1 MSGRF
6 FDSNVIVYF
15 ASGDPAKADVAE
27 RLLARGGTISVQVLN
42 EVAHVLRR
50 KFRMDWAEVQFVLS
64 RLRQVLA
71 VVPVTVETHSLGLS
85 LAGRHNLPVYDAMI
99 VAAGLLAECEVLLSE
114 DFQDGMVFLGRMR
127 VENPFGA
134 M

>member
-1 MSGRF
+1 MSVAF

-27 RLLARGGTISVQVLN
+27 RLLAQGGTISVQVLN

-50 KFRMDWAEVQFVLS
+50 KFRMEWSAVQFILT
-64 RLRQVLA
+64 RLRRLLT
-71 VVPVTVETHSLGLS
+71 VVPVTSETHDLGLS
-85 LAGRHNLPVYDAMI
+85 LAENHNLPVHDAMI
-99 VAAGLLAECEVLLSE
+99 AAAGLLAGCGVLLSE
-114 DFQDGMVFLGRMR
+114 DFQDRMVFAGRMR
-127 VENPFGA
+127 VENPFR